1 MADEPVVVSKARP
14 MKASNGVEDK
24 TKLTISIMF
33 DGVNARQKLE
43 LTAKGGSDLQITET
57 RLNL

>member
-1 MADEPVVVSKARP
+1 

-24 TKLTISIMF
+24 TKLTISIVF
-33 DGVNARQKLE
+33 DGINVSQKLV
-43 LTAKGGSDLQITET
+43 LIAKGGSDLQITET